1 MKKFNI
7 IFSDINILELEE
19 EYAFNFNEFEEYT
32 DGDKVKIIVSSLD
45 VTHRRIFLLYSEY
58 KSLQKVANLYGVS
71 KSTINNKVCL
81 VKDIILEDIKK
92 DIEFL
97 LKKYKV
103 IC

>member
-7 IFSDINILELEE
+7 VFSDINILELEE
-19 EYAFNFNEFEEYT
+19 EYSFKFNEFEDYT

-58 KSLQKVANLYGVS
+58 KSLQKVADIYRVS

-81 VKDIILEDIKK
+81 VKDIILEDIEK

>member
-7 IFSDINILELEE
+7 IFSDINIFELEE
-19 EYAFNFNEFEEYT
+19 EYRFNYDPFYEYT
-32 DGDKVKIIVSSLD
+32 EADKIKIIVSSLD

-58 KSLQKVANLYGVS
+58 KSLQKVADIYNVS

>member
-7 IFSDINILELEE
+7 VFSDINILELEE
-19 EYAFNFNEFEEYT
+19 EYMFHFNIFGDYT

-58 KSLQKVANLYGVS
+58 KSLQKVADIYRVS